1 LLPAPNPDAA
11 SFRKRSDRCPVGD
24 RRTRAASPRATNVC
38 FPIASMI
45 HWQGRE
51 RRLWVDSSGS
61 VRVAGMAGIGA
72 TSPLTPVSTEGRI
85 PPDSAVRP
93 GRPERRVCARL
104 QPFTAE
110 VDPTRLSL
118 LTVAN
123 AEICM
128 ADEIDRTL
136 ARPRGAARV
145 LSATGG
151 EGRQIRPQTHRR
163 GALPTVGHVDGDAG
177 EPFRLPVP
185 LGAARQSGCEGLS
198 IQIAALQLGTSATPT
213 GGRAL

>member
-1 LLPAPNPDAA
+1 MA
-11 SFRKRSDRCPVGD
+11 FG
-24 RRTRAASPRATNVC
+24 
-38 FPIASMI
+38 
-45 HWQGRE
+45 Q
-51 RRLWVDSSGS
+51 
-61 VRVAGMAGIGA
+61 MAGIGA
-72 TSPLTPVSTEGRI
+72 TSPLERVSVKDRS

-123 AEICM
+123 AEMRM

-136 ARPRGAARV
+136 ARPSGAARV

-163 GALPTVGHVDGDAG
+163 GALPTSKIRRHCRIMRRNRSEGESAPMTLGQALARAAG
-177 EPFRLPVP
+177 TGPSLTWPNRLRDMVP
-185 LGAARQSGCEGLS
+185 
-198 IQIAALQLGTSATPT
+198 IPP
-213 GGRAL
+213 